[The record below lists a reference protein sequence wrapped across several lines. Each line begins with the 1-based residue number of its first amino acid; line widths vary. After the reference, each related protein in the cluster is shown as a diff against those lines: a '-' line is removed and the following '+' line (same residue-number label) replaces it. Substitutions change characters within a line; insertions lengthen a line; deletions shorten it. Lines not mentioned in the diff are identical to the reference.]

1 MSSSPGNLEGIGQI
15 LRFDNNYRLCYT
27 NSIEI
32 THTHRKVLI
41 MKRKLIT
48 LAVLLSIAST
58 SQAGLFG
65 PSKEELRMQE
75 LQLQNQKMRE
85 EIDLRTAE
93 AGKVNPYEPVTS
105 QAITQVN
112 IPSWYVMPPKA
123 SEQSVFV
130 AGTATSSTLS
140 MATQKAIM
148 DADTKLAFQ
157 MESAVKAM
165 IKTYQNDLGTD
176 IVENTELVARKVS
189 AVTVNG
195 HHQVDMQVTQ
205 EGRVYRVFVLMRF
218 PLGGANY
225 FAEQIR
231 KDSVKNQSVARERA
245 ATTELNDSVAN
256 KQAKTAA
263 QQEMEQATLSQPV
276 LESRQA
282 EPLKP
287 LERIETDGNGVI
299 INRVVEEAAAFKP
312 ASQVDLS
319 KLPHND
325 ISDQKLR
332 AEIDAILAKPNAV
345 VMTTTVQ

>member
-1 MSSSPGNLEGIGQI
+1 
-15 LRFDNNYRLCYT
+15 
-27 NSIEI
+27 
-32 THTHRKVLI
+32 

-48 LAVLLSIAST
+48 LVMLASIASA
-58 SQAGLFG
+58 SQAALFG
-65 PSKEELRMQE
+65 PSDEELRIQE

-112 IPSWYVMPPKA
+112 IPSWYIMPPPA

-140 MATQKAIM
+140 MATQKAIL

-157 MESAVKAM
+157 MESAIKAM

-205 EGRVYRVFVLMRF
+205 EGRTYRVFVLMRF

-231 KDSVKNQSVARERA
+231 KDALKKQAVARERA
-245 ATTELNDSVAN
+245 ATTELNDTVAN
-256 KQAKTAA
+256 KEAKTAA
-263 QQEMEQATLSQPV
+263 EQELEQATLSQPV
-276 LESRQA
+276 LEPKQA
-282 EPLKP
+282 ETLTP
-287 LERIETDGNGVI
+287 LERVETDGTGVTV
-299 INRVVEEAAAFKP
+299 NRVADEAATFKP

-319 KLPHND
+319 KLPHTQ

>member
-1 MSSSPGNLEGIGQI
+1 
-15 LRFDNNYRLCYT
+15 
-27 NSIEI
+27 
-32 THTHRKVLI
+32 
-41 MKRKLIT
+41 MKRNLIT
-48 LAVLLSIAST
+48 LAVLLSIATT
-58 SQAGLFG
+58 SQAALF
-65 PSKEELRMQE
+65 
-75 LQLQNQKMRE
+75 
-85 EIDLRTAE
+85 
-93 AGKVNPYEPVTS
+93 
-105 QAITQVN
+105 
-112 IPSWYVMPPKA
+112 IPSWYTMPPKA
-123 SEQSVFV
+123 SELSVFV

-231 KDSVKNQSVARERA
+231 KDSLKNQSMARERA
-245 ATTELNDSVAN
+245 ANTELNDSVAN

-276 LESRQA
+276 LESSQV

-312 ASQVDLS
+312 ASQVDLT
-319 KLPHND
+319 KLPHNQ